1 MSGDRSTPQS
11 SVSTADRRDRRP
23 QVRDVRTDSDREA
36 DSKRGDESGLT
47 AAEAS
52 NRLDRYGP
60 NAVEEEQHS
69 LLVEILS
76 HFWGPIPWMIET
88 ALVLTALTRRWVDFG
103 IIAALLVLNGAVGFW
118 EEHQAQSAIVALKK
132 RLARSAEVQRDG
144 RWATVPSEQVVPGDL
159 ARASRGQ
166 ILPADGILVTG
177 TCETDESAL
186 TGESLPVDKGPG
198 DSLFSGSAV
207 SRGGPT
213 FRVLATG
220 TETMF
225 GRTAQ
230 LAGRS
235 APVSHF
241 QQAILRIGRYLIAL
255 AGVLIAVMVVVS
267 LARGTGLPRTLEFA
281 LVVTIASVPVALPA
295 VLSVTMA
302 VGARGLARHEAVV
315 SHLPAV
321 EEMAGVD
328 VLCADKTGTITKNQ
342 LAVAEVTV
350 LDPDL
355 TRDEVLRDAD
365 LTAEPDTDDPIDQAI
380 RAATD
385 DEAVQGWTQTGLEP
399 FDPIRKRAQA
409 TVQGPHG
416 ERRRVVKGA
425 VQAVL
430 DLVGPNDA
438 VSERLE
444 QATTDL
450 AAKGHRA
457 LAVARQDGGGSWQVT
472 GVLALAD
479 PPRDDSAETLSQAVR
494 LGVDIKIVT
503 GDREEIAREIAK
515 QIGLGDQVL
524 PASRI
529 QNAEIT
535 QVADAVER
543 ADGFAE
549 VVPEDKYRIVRALQ
563 EHEHIVAMTGDGVND
578 AAALRRADAG
588 IAVSG
593 ATDAARAASD
603 IVLLAPGL
611 STIVDAIYRSRE
623 VFGRMKNYAIYRI
636 TETIRVVCFVTLTIV
651 VLGFFPVTPVQVV
664 LLAILND
671 AAILSIAYDR
681 VRPSSRPERW
691 DLSEVIIIAAVLGI
705 VGMLSTFALVLISQ
719 DAVGL
724 DEATLRTLVYLKLS
738 VSGHLTVFLARTRG
752 PFWSTRPAGILV
764 LAVVGTQVLATII
777 ALTGFLMAPIGWGLV
792 ALAWGWAVLEFLLL
806 DPIKLLTYG
815 ALRRQGR
822 AAPSPQRDPTR
833 TGSAARVTGGRAT
846 ANGSAAARTHG
857 RSARR

>member
-1 MSGDRSTPQS
+1 
-11 SVSTADRRDRRP
+11 
-23 QVRDVRTDSDREA
+23 
-36 DSKRGDESGLT
+36 
-47 AAEAS
+47 
-52 NRLDRYGP
+52 
-60 NAVEEEQHS
+60 
-69 LLVEILS
+69 
-76 HFWGPIPWMIET
+76 
-88 ALVLTALTRRWVDFG
+88 
-103 IIAALLVLNGAVGFW
+103 
-118 EEHQAQSAIVALKK
+118 
-132 RLARSAEVQRDG
+132 
-144 RWATVPSEQVVPGDL
+144 
-159 ARASRGQ
+159 
-166 ILPADGILVTG
+166 
-177 TCETDESAL
+177 
-186 TGESLPVDKGPG
+186 
-198 DSLFSGSAV
+198 
-207 SRGGPT
+207 
-213 FRVLATG
+213 
-220 TETMF
+220 
-225 GRTAQ
+225 
-230 LAGRS
+230 
-235 APVSHF
+235 
-241 QQAILRIGRYLIAL
+241 
-255 AGVLIAVMVVVS
+255 
-267 LARGTGLPRTLEFA
+267 
-281 LVVTIASVPVALPA
+281 
-295 VLSVTMA
+295 
-302 VGARGLARHEAVV
+302 VV

-385 DEAVQGWTQTGLEP
+385 DQEVQGWTQTGLEP